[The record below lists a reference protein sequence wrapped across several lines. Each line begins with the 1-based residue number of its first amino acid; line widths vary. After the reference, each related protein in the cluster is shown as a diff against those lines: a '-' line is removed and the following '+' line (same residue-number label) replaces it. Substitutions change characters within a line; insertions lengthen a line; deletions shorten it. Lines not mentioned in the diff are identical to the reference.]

1 MEPAQEHKD
10 NSGWITRLALNR
22 SPGYLLTLLALAGVL
37 IGGLTTG
44 MFVARGAASPQVSHA
59 KVHVTVVA
67 REFSFTLSK
76 RSVPTGTTVVFRIVN
91 KGKITHDFKIAGKK
105 TKLLNPGQSAT
116 LTVKFAKKGRYP
128 YLCTVFGHAS
138 AGMKGLFAV
147 GTAPAK
153 TTASTATTTTT
164 TRQTTATSTVPV
176 GNAKTTVTVNMVEYA
191 FQLSQST
198 IPSGQIT
205 FVINNKGNEVHNFA
219 ILGNKAGAQ
228 IAPGTSET
236 WTVSLPPGTYNYQCD
251 VPFHAERGMTGQFTV
266 TP

>member
-1 MEPAQEHKD
+1 MR
-10 NSGWITRLALNR
+10 RLIA
-22 SPGYLLTLLALAGVL
+22 GFVLTALAVA
-37 IGGLTTG
+37 GLAVGFATT
-44 MFVARGAASPQVSHA
+44 GAASPQASNA
-59 KVHVTVVA
+59 AVHVTVA
-67 REFSFTLSK
+67 ASEFKFVFSK
-76 RSVPTGTTVVFRIVN
+76 RTVPVGSTVIFTVVN

-116 LTVKFAKKGRYP
+116 LKVTFAKKGQYP

-138 AGMKGLFAV
+138 AGMKGRFAV
-147 GTAPAK
+147 GTKPIT
-153 TTASTATTTTT
+153 TTASTTTATTTTRT
-164 TRQTTATSTVPV
+164 TTTTATGTV
-176 GNAKTTVTVNMVEYA
+176 GNGKTTVTVNMVEYA

-236 WTVSLPPGTYNYQCD
+236 WTVSLPAGTYNYQCD
-251 VPFHAERGMTGQFTV
+251 VPFHAERGMVGQFTV